1 MAQGEFV
8 SVSGSGEFPRGY
20 LARPDGGGSH
30 PGVILIMEAAG
41 VNEYVQDSTCRL
53 ADEGFVVLA
62 PDLYRG
68 KVASSWEEM
77 RPLMEGLEQ
86 EQGLS
91 DIDACIDYLR
101 GREVTSGRL
110 GVVGFCMGGR
120 YTWWTAMRHDDLGAI
135 APFYAGRFHPEAED
149 LARVNVPALIMWG
162 SKDQTTPPDDREH
175 ILNTLTDQGKFFKAV
190 TYPAGHAFMTPG
202 AQGYS
207 EEASKDAFP
216 TLVSWFKTHLA

>member
-1 MAQGEFV
+1 MAQGQFV

-20 LARPDGGGSH
+20 LAAPDGGGQH
-30 PGVILIMEAAG
+30 PGVILIMEAGG
-41 VNEYVQDSTCRL
+41 VNEYVQDNTRRL

-77 RPLMEGLEQ
+77 RPLMEGLDQ

-91 DIDACIDYLR
+91 DIDACIEYLR
-101 GREVTSGRL
+101 GQDVTSNHF

-120 YTWWTAMRHDDLGAI
+120 YTWWTAMRHDDLGTI
-135 APFYAGRFHPEAED
+135 APFYAGRFQPSAED
-149 LARVNVPALIMWG
+149 LAKVNVPVLIMWG
-162 SKDQTTPPDDREH
+162 SKDQSTPSDDREH
-175 ILNTLTDQGKFFKAV
+175 ILNTLTDQGRLFKAV

-207 EEASKDAFP
+207 EEAAKDAWP
-216 TLVSWFKTHLA
+216 TLVSWFKTYLA